1 MKHRH
6 IALYPSVMF
15 KVIKILKSSK
25 GDRKCGAESL
35 KAATK

>member
-15 KVIKILKSSK
+15 KAIKILKSTK
-25 GDRKCGAESL
+25 GDRKCGNDFNFIL
-35 KAATK
+35 T

>member
-15 KVIKILKSSK
+15 RVIKTLKSGK
-25 GDRKCGAESL
+25 GDRKSGAESL
-35 KAATK
+35 KAETK